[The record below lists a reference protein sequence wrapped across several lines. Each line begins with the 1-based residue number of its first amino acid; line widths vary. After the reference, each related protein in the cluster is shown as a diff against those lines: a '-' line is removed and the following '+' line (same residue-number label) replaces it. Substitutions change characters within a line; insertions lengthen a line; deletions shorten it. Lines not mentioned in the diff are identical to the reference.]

1 MSGTFVYLGAKF
13 PSKKFDKF
21 RVNIQLNET
30 GRVLKNSAAQI
41 SGSSLDE
48 IGKNPQ
54 E

>member
-30 GRVLKNSAAQI
+30 GLVLKQSAAQI
-41 SGSSLDE
+41 ANSKIEE
-48 IGKNPQ
+48 IGM
-54 E
+54 